1 MYLFVF
7 DLDDTLFES
16 NTFIDTKTAVLLNKL
31 LKEGNYIA
39 INSGRPLFGIKRFLK
54 DIKLNDH
61 FFYIAFNGSAV
72 FNYKEKSF
80 YTLSLESED
89 LNYFF
94 NKYKDNEE
102 IFVYAWTSD
111 NNIIAKNVLNYYTK
125 HELNYN
131 DAGKIVDIY
140 RGFSNYTITKIVIA
154 APKEVL
160 DKLEFSEE
168 EKNKFLIQ
176 RTRKVYYEIMNKD
189 ADKVKGV
196 DFLKDYLKIPKENIF
211 TFGDALN
218 DLEMIKSYNG
228 VCPIDGD
235 PLVKTNSKFIMLSAK
250 ENGVYN
256 FISEHFKEK

>member
-54 DIKLNDH
+54 EINLNDH

-72 FNYKEKSF
+72 FDYQEKSF

-89 LNYFF
+89 FLYFL
-94 NKYKDNEE
+94 NKYKDDND

-111 NNIIAKNVLNYYTK
+111 NNIICKNVSNYYTE

-131 DAGKIVDIY
+131 EAGKIVDIY
-140 RGFSNYTITKIVIA
+140 GGFLNYTITKIVIA
-154 APKEVL
+154 GPEEILNKIS
-160 DKLEFSEE
+160 FSEA

-176 RTRKVYYEIMNKD
+176 RTRKIYYEIMNKN

-196 DFLKDYLKIPKENIF
+196 DFLKDYLKIKKDNIY

-228 VCPIDGD
+228 VCPIDGN
-235 PLVKTNSKFIMLSAK
+235 PLVKANSKFIMLSAK